1 MKICKKKKVSFQG
14 IHGAYSDMVCRK
26 HYKDHITLPCKTF
39 EDTMNSVEND
49 KAEIAMIPVEN
60 SIAGRVTDMHLILQQ
75 TKLKIIAEYYH
86 KIEHNLLSKKNAKIQ
101 DLSLIYSH
109 EQALA
114 QCKDNIKKINK
125 TPIKYDDTAGA
136 ALFISKSQSKSNGA
150 IASDLAAKIYKL
162 KILRK
167 NFQDKKNNITRFLVF
182 SKKQKKVSSSKKVR
196 TTIVFETKNLPA
208 SLYKALGGF
217 ANNGINLSRLE
228 SFFVNEEFRQS
239 SFLLDI
245 ESHPNDNSFR
255 KALTELKKYSISI
268 KILGYYEAA
277 RLKANN

>member
-1 MKICKKKKVSFQG
+1 MKIYRKKVSFQG
-14 IHGAYSDMVCRK
+14 IHGAYSDLVCRK
-26 HYKDHITLPCKTF
+26 YYKNYITLPCKTF
-39 EDTMNSVEND
+39 EDTMNSVAND

-60 SIAGRVTDMHLILQQ
+60 SLAGRVTDMHLILQQ
-75 TKLKIIAEYYH
+75 TQLKIIAEYYH
-86 KIEHNLLSKKNAKIQ
+86 KIEHNLLSKNNAKIQ
-101 DLSLIYSH
+101 DLLLIYSH

-114 QCKDNIKKINK
+114 QCKDSIKKLNK

-136 ALFISKSQSKSNGA
+136 ALFVSKSKSKSNGA

-162 KILRK
+162 KILKK

-182 SKKQKKVSSSKKVR
+182 SKKQKKISSRKKTR

-245 ESHPNDNSFR
+245 ESHPNNNSFR
-255 KALTELKKYSISI
+255 KALNELKKYSISI

-277 RLKANN
+277 SLKTNN

>member
-1 MKICKKKKVSFQG
+1 MKIYRKKKVSFQG
-14 IHGAYSDMVCRK
+14 IHGAYSDLVCRK
-26 HYKDHITLPCKTF
+26 YYKNYITLPCKTF
-39 EDTMNSVEND
+39 EDTMNSVAND

-60 SIAGRVTDMHLILQQ
+60 SLAGRVTDMHLILQQ
-75 TKLKIIAEYYH
+75 TQLKIIAEYYH
-86 KIEHNLLSKKNAKIQ
+86 KIEHNLLSKNNAKIQ
-101 DLSLIYSH
+101 DLLLIYSH

-114 QCKDNIKKINK
+114 QCKDSIKKLDK

-136 ALFISKSQSKSNGA
+136 ALFVSKSKSKSNGA
-150 IASDLAAKIYKL
+150 IASNLAAKIYKL
-162 KILRK
+162 KILKK
-167 NFQDKKNNITRFLVF
+167 NFQDKKINITRFLVF
-182 SKKQKKVSSSKKVR
+182 SKKQKKIPSSKKTR

-245 ESHPNDNSFR
+245 ESHPNNNSFR
-255 KALTELKKYSISI
+255 KALNELKKYSISI

-277 RLKANN
+277 SFKTNN